1 MRHVFYVV
9 CYLDF
14 KKRTILELRNP
25 IKVGTETVTTFF
37 KRMAQKIIKQ

>member
-9 CYLDF
+9 CYLDL
-14 KKRTILELRNP
+14 KKRTITGNP